1 MGVIGLP
8 MGFEYSVSAVGALA
22 MQGAINSFGT
32 VTVTAQTT
40 GEKIRQLFTL
50 PMESVGMA
58 VASYAGQNYGARR
71 FDRIR
76 AGIGSALGIQLAY
89 CAVAWLAIFLFKG
102 ALVGF
107 VLGDGA
113 SPAITSEA
121 VEYLSVISCF
131 FILHGSLMV
140 FRNTLQGMGHSVQAI
155 ISGVGELAG
164 RCLGSLA
171 AVAGGGFLMICL
183 ANPLAWALALAY
195 CATLVALILHKHR
208 P

>member
-76 AGIGSALGIQLAY
+76 AGIRSAPGIQLAY
-89 CAVAWLAIFLFKG
+89 CAV
-102 ALVGF
+102 
-107 VLGDGA
+107 
-113 SPAITSEA
+113 
-121 VEYLSVISCF
+121 
-131 FILHGSLMV
+131 
-140 FRNTLQGMGHSVQAI
+140 R
-155 ISGVGELAG
+155 
-164 RCLGSLA
+164 
-171 AVAGGGFLMICL
+171 VAQMLRRD
-183 ANPLAWALALAY
+183 ARA
-195 CATLVALILHKHR
+195 
-208 P
+208 